1 MPTNDPTVKIDQFL
15 GLRNT
20 ERPARLPAGALV
32 QAVNVDIDDTGGI
45 ARRRGYASSASF
57 TNITAAYATRDEQ
70 SLYVVDAGSL
80 KRVITLSPLVTELIA
95 TGIPGGELDWAEAG
109 NLVMYAGAAQG
120 VIDGSTLLDF
130 ADFGGDG
137 LDVAV
142 QGEALQ
148 RDEAAVGTMP
158 APRGERIA
166 FFEGRVWMSVFDSS
180 NDTTFIFSSKPFHWG
195 RWDLHTDYIAVP
207 GHVNL
212 LADAGGALLIGTD
225 RAIHLYA
232 QETMRDVANYGSV
245 PGRQIDYDESGA
257 AYFWTRRGL
266 CKAAPFQNL
275 TDDAV
280 SVEPG
285 TRCAVSIARE
295 RGANRVLIVVT
306 GTAGADNPYE

>member
-120 VIDGSTLLDF
+120 VIDGSTPLTF

-137 LDVAV
+137 LDVDV
-142 QGEALQ
+142 QDETLQ
-148 RDEAAVGTMP
+148 RDEAGVGTMP
-158 APRGERIA
+158 APTGERIA
-166 FFEGRVWMSVFDSS
+166 FFEGCVWLSVFDSS
-180 NDTTFIFSSKPFHWG
+180 NDTTFIFRSKPFFWG
-195 RWDLHTDYIAVP
+195 RWDLHADYIAVP

-212 LADAGGALLIGTD
+212 LTDVGGALLIGTN
-225 RAIHLYA
+225 REVCLYA
-232 QETMRDVANYGSV
+232 QESLQTVANYGTV

-266 CKAAPFQNL
+266 CRATPFQNL

>member
-1 MPTNDPTVKIDQFL
+1 MPTNEPSVKISQFL
-15 GLRNT
+15 GLRNKD
-20 ERPARLPAGALV
+20 RPARLPIGALV
-32 QAVNVDIDDTGGI
+32 RASNIDIDDTGGI
-45 ARRRGYASSASF
+45 ARRRGYTSTAAF

-95 TGIPGGELDWAEAG
+95 TGIPSGEIDWAEAG

-120 VIDGSTLLDF
+120 VIEGSTPLAF

-137 LDVAV
+137 LDVEA
-142 QGEALQ
+142 QGETLQ
-148 RDEAAVGTMP
+148 RDEACVGTMP
-158 APRGERIA
+158 APTGERIA
-166 FFEGRVWMSVFDSS
+166 FFEGRVWLSVFDSS
-180 NDTTFIFSSKPFHWG
+180 NDTTFIFSSKPFFWG

-212 LADAGGALLIGTD
+212 LSDAGGALLIGTS
-225 RAIHLYA
+225 REVYLYA
-232 QETMRDVANYGSV
+232 QESLQAVADYGTV
-245 PGRQIDYDESGA
+245 PGRQVDYDESGA
-257 AYFWTRRGL
+257 AYFWTQRGL

-285 TRCAVSIARE
+285 TRCTVSIARE
-295 RGANRVLIVVT
+295 RGANRILIVAS